1 MLLKNCPYK
10 LCKKFKSPIW
20 QHLYSNLLRLPRGS
34 DAEASLAVSELK
46 VLSRAR
52 PLDKLRLVKL
62 LQQKGEVVGV
72 TGDGKNDAA

>member
-1 MLLKNCPYK
+1 M
-10 LCKKFKSPIW
+10 
-20 QHLYSNLLRLPRGS
+20 S